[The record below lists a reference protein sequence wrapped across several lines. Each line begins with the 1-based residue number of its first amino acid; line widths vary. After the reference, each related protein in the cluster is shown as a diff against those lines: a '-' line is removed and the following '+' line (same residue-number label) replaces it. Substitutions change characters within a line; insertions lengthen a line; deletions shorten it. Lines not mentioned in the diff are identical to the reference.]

1 MSTHCPSEVKLTRAN
16 IDISYPLAI
25 KGEGAW
31 SVLEVVNPETG
42 EIEYTSKKFYKKT
55 AKKLYEED
63 AEFRKWFDIAVDYSC
78 IKRISQGLLKVNMN
92 KFSSYEEID
101 ILDEASPENSEAVIM
116 DSLPTETG
124 VSNFE
129 DITEPS
135 PVVTEQQTKKRG
147 RKKKT
152 DEDNTV
158 LIDNLPDDVGQVS
171 SAYEF

>member
-1 MSTHCPSEVKLTRAN
+1 
-16 IDISYPLAI
+16 
-25 KGEGAW
+25 
-31 SVLEVVNPETG
+31 
-42 EIEYTSKKFYKKT
+42 
-55 AKKLYEED
+55 
-63 AEFRKWFDIAVDYSC
+63 
-78 IKRISQGLLKVNMN
+78 MN

-152 DEDNTV
+152 DEDNIV
-158 LIDNLPDDVGQVS
+158 LSDDMAQVTS
-171 SAYEF
+171 IYEF